1 MNSKGQV
8 ARERE
13 ACGEGKSR
21 ACFRLIKLRKGLC
34 IICIF
39 YLIIKNYKFNFYY
52 IIIFIYLFFS
62 SSIFF
67 NFMILLYNDFLASSS
82 VLYWAV

>member
-62 SSIFF
+62 SSIFL
-67 NFMILLYNDFLASSS
+67 IL
-82 VLYWAV
+82 